1 MVLVKGKI
9 RQMGSEEWESF
20 EESVEPR
27 IDTNPENMRR
37 QMKMHFHLVDGEE
50 IEIESIISHAVIA
63 FSNEPQTEISF

>member
-27 IDTNPENMRR
+27 IDTKPENMRR
-37 QMKMHFHLVDGEE
+37 QMKMHFHFSFGRWRGDRNR
-50 IEIESIISHAVIA
+50 IDHISCCYCV
-63 FSNEPQTEISF
+63 Q